1 MNDSGLFNSVKTV
14 RKLKEKLESDQKY
27 KELFGHEQ
35 LTMQTHPRHKGLS
48 QSVAMPLSKL
58 KNKLN

>member
-1 MNDSGLFNSVKTV
+1 VKTV

-27 KELFGHEQ
+27 KELFGHEK
-35 LTMQTHPRHKGLS
+35 LTMQTHARLTGLS
-48 QSVAMPLSKL
+48 LSVAIPLSKL

>member
-1 MNDSGLFNSVKTV
+1 VKTV
-14 RKLKEKLESDQKY
+14 RKLKEKLDSDQKY
-27 KELFGHEQ
+27 KELFGHEK
-35 LTMQTHPRHKGLS
+35 LTMQTHARHKGLS